1 MGVILPPPPPAPP
14 VRGGRCGAHA
24 CRSCAAVGAAV
35 GDLECLELKSRKNIG
50 FSLTTVRPA
59 ADAATADAGVATTGG
74 PTTRTVGDLDLD
86 VRKMESAAIRVSV
99 SLGAA
104 FVVTPKVG
112 MVGATPTVNLGV
124 SFFL

>member
-1 MGVILPPPPPAPP
+1 MGVILPPPAPP

>member
-24 CRSCAAVGAAV
+24 CRSCAAV

-112 MVGATPTVNLGV
+112 MVGATPTVSLGV